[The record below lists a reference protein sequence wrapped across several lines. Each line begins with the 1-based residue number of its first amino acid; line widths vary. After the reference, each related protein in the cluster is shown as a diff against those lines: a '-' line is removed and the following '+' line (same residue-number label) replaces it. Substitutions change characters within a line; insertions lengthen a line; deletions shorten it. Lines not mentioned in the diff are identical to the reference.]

1 MQRAISLDTSR
12 RSPRNPARHVYLPK
26 SLILALLTALT
37 ALVTPVSSPAAP
49 VPATEIGG
57 ILRDAVE
64 FTARGGLPNVFAK
77 LQRGTAVK
85 IAYLGGSITAQNGW
99 RIQSRE
105 WLQKQFP
112 KAQLSEI
119 NAAIG
124 GTGSDLGVFRVEA
137 DALKDK
143 PDLLFV
149 EFAVNDAND
158 APAQI
163 AKAMEGIVRKTWRLL
178 PTTDICFVYTLTAK
192 DTASLADGK
201 MKRSAS
207 VMEAVADHY
216 GIPSIHL
223 GLEVARLEKEGKL
236 VMKSEDAPMTRVSG
250 DELNT
255 SAPLPTDA
263 QGRILFSKDGVHPY
277 PETGHVLYTQALIRS
292 FEKMRALRSPGAHAL
307 IPPLT
312 SDNWETAR
320 QLPLDQGGV
329 LTGKVT
335 KLDPT
340 ANNPTKSFAAR
351 LPSMWKF
358 EPGAILS
365 FKFKGTKAS
374 VYDLLGPDGAMLEI
388 TVDGATRKMA
398 RFDGYCTYHR
408 LSLLSIADNLPDT
421 VHEVTITVLA
431 EAPDKAKILF
441 DRNRADLDKNSDK
454 YAPTNWYAGAIFI
467 VGEIVKQNRG

>member
-1 MQRAISLDTSR
+1 MHRYQKLLV
-12 RSPRNPARHVYLPK
+12 P
-26 SLILALLTALT
+26 ALLTALT
-37 ALVTPVSSPAAP
+37 SLVIPSPLPAAP
-49 VPATEIGG
+49 VPASEIDAT
-57 ILRDAVE
+57 LRDAVE
-64 FTARGGLPNVFAK
+64 LTARGGLPNVFAK
-77 LQRGTAVK
+77 LQHGAPVK
-85 IAYLGGSITAQNGW
+85 VAYLGGSITAQNGW

-119 NAAIG
+119 HAAIG

-137 DALKDK
+137 DALQDK

-149 EFAVNDAND
+149 EFAVNDANA

-178 PTTDICFVYTLTAK
+178 PTTDICFVYTITAK
-192 DTASLADGK
+192 DTAGLADGK
-201 MKRSAS
+201 MKRSES
-207 VMEAVADHY
+207 VMETVADHY
-216 GIPSIHL
+216 GIPSIHF

-236 VMKSEDAPMTRVSG
+236 VIKSDDAPMTRVSG
-250 DELNT
+250 DELNA
-255 SAPLPTDA
+255 SATIPTDA

-277 PETGHVLYTQALIRS
+277 PETGHVIYTQALIRS
-292 FEKMRALRSPGAHAL
+292 FEKMRTLGTPGAHAL
-307 IPPLT
+307 IAPLT
-312 SDNWETAR
+312 SDNWEAAR

-335 KLDPT
+335 KLDSKTDSP
-340 ANNPTKSFAAR
+340 AKSFVAR
-351 LPSMWKF
+351 MPSMWKF
-358 EPGAILS
+358 EPGATLS

-374 VYDLLGPDGAMLEI
+374 IYDLLGPDGAQLEFS
-388 TVDGATRKMA
+388 VDGKLRQVA

-408 LSLLSIADNLPDT
+408 LSMLSIADNLPNT
-421 VHEVTITVLA
+421 VHEVTITVLT

-441 DRNRADLDKNSDK
+441 DRNRADLEKNPAK

-467 VGEIVKQNRG
+467 VGEIVK

>member
-1 MQRAISLDTSR
+1 MHR
-12 RSPRNPARHVYLPK
+12 YPK
-26 SLILALLTALT
+26 LLVPALLTALT
-37 ALVTPVSSPAAP
+37 ALVIPSPLPAAP
-49 VPATEIGG
+49 VPASEIDAT
-57 ILRDAVE
+57 LRDAVE
-64 FTARGGLPNVFAK
+64 FTARSGLPNVFAK
-77 LQRGTAVK
+77 LQRGAAVK
-85 IAYLGGSITAQNGW
+85 VAYLGGSITAQNGW

-119 NAAIG
+119 HAAIG

-149 EFAVNDAND
+149 EFAVNDANA

-163 AKAMEGIVRKTWRLL
+163 AKAMEGIVRKTWCLL
-178 PTTDICFVYTLTAK
+178 PTTDICFIYTLTAK
-192 DTASLADGK
+192 DTAALAAGK
-201 MKRSAS
+201 MKRSDS
-207 VMEAVADHY
+207 VMETVADHY
-216 GIPSIHL
+216 GIPSIHF

-236 VMKSEDAPMTRVSG
+236 ITKSDNAPMTRVSG

-255 SAPLPTDA
+255 SAPIPTDA

-292 FEKMRALRSPGAHAL
+292 FEKMQTLGTPGAHAL
-307 IPPLT
+307 IAPLT
-312 SDNWETAR
+312 SDNWEGAR

-335 KLDPT
+335 KLDPKT
-340 ANNPTKSFAAR
+340 DSPAKSFVAR
-351 LPSMWKF
+351 MPSMWKF
-358 EPGAILS
+358 EPGATLS

-374 VYDLLGPDGAMLEI
+374 IYDLLGPDGAQLEFS
-388 TVDGATRKMA
+388 VDGKLRQVA
-398 RFDGYCTYHR
+398 RFDGYCTYQR
-408 LSLLSIADNLPDT
+408 LGTLSLADNLPDT

-441 DRNRADLDKNSDK
+441 DRNRADLEKNPAK

-467 VGEIVKQNRG
+467 VGEIVK

>member
-1 MQRAISLDTSR
+1 MPIF
-12 RSPRNPARHVYLPK
+12 RNPLAP
-26 SLILALLTALT
+26 ALLTALIA
-37 ALVTPVSSPAAP
+37 ALVLPTSSPAAP
-49 VPATEIGG
+49 VSATEIDAT
-57 ILRDAVE
+57 LRDAVE
-64 FTARGGLPNVFAK
+64 FTPRGGQPNVFAK

-149 EFAVNDAND
+149 EFAVNDANA
-158 APAQI
+158 APTQI

-178 PTTDICFVYTLTAK
+178 PTTDICFVYTITAK
-192 DTASLADGK
+192 DTAGLAEGK
-201 MKRSAS
+201 MKRSDS
-207 VMEAVADHY
+207 VMETVADHY
-216 GIPSIHL
+216 GIPSIHF
-223 GLEVARLEKEGKL
+223 GMEVARLEKAGRL
-236 VMKSEDAPMTRVSG
+236 VMKSDDAPMTRVSG

-255 SAPLPTDA
+255 SASLPTDT

-277 PETGHVLYTQALIRS
+277 RETGHVLYTQALIRS
-292 FEKMRALRSPGAHAL
+292 FEKMRTLGAPGAHAL
-307 IPPLT
+307 IAPLT

-320 QLPLDQGGV
+320 QLPLDQGGM

-340 ANNPTKSFAAR
+340 ADNPAKSFAAR
-351 LPSMWKF
+351 MPKMWKF
-358 EPGAILS
+358 EPGATLS

-374 VYDLLGPDGAMLEI
+374 IYDLLGPDGALLEI
-388 TVDGATRKMA
+388 TVDGATRKIA

-408 LSLLSIADNLPDT
+408 LALLNIADNLPDT

-431 EAPDKAKILF
+431 DAPDKAKILF
-441 DRNRADLDKNSDK
+441 DHNRADHEKSPAK
-454 YAPTNWYAGAIFI
+454 YEATVWHAGAIFI
-467 VGEIVKQNRG
+467 VGEIVK